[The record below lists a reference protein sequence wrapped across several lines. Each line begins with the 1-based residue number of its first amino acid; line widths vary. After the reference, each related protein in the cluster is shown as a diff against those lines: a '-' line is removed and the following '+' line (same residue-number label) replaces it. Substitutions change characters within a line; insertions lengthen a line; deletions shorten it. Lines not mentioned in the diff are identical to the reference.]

1 MSTTNDAPAT
11 RAANTTLLSTQALDA
26 KSLACPS
33 LKEIFPESAQ
43 LPPCLKPP
51 QADSLPLNEQQESL
65 LSIQNALKKQES
77 APDAVVLE
85 SVPGVLTKLWNCQSQ
100 YLVQATEVLA
110 NGSRNPSF
118 RAVYGQAGILSFFLR
133 LVASKEAIDSSLV
146 LHSLRLIGNSCA
158 DTDENREIVVKDNYT
173 LAILRHLLRS
183 ELIQVVIPVVYNMCM
198 DFEPAQS
205 QLAANKIVYILLRLM
220 KDDAFRDNDGLLEYV
235 YELIELV
242 GEQEQ
247 GINNSPDGTLSL
259 LTALALGK
267 DVELELSQ
275 FNCLASCLAA
285 YLNNDRFQNIC
296 LSKNLLP
303 DVLSL
308 LEHSLSFNR
317 TSSVE
322 DAQAI
327 TQSRLKINQ
336 ALAETS
342 GSPLF
347 AELYPIDSR
356 LSQTLKSWL
365 TSTDSELQICACV
378 MLGNLARSDEV
389 CIAMVRD
396 LKMHVEL
403 IAVLNRNNA
412 RGAVLHSA
420 LGFLK
425 NLAIASDNRE
435 YLVDVGIIPA
445 ISRLWGYE
453 TVPQVQL
460 AATSITRQLIISSVG
475 NISRLLQPANIITP
489 SSDNNTT
496 SSTNED
502 GGGSQQTYISLLL
515 ALFTKADSTPIKTEI
530 GRIVASLCRTLVP
543 KSKSNELEDRKDALL
558 LDGLFTRHS
567 GIALPLGAMITQ
579 TQWPVVRSE
588 GWFAL
593 ALMASTEAGAEAVV
607 HCLGEIN
614 GFALI
619 EQDLSAEQP
628 REAGSETE
636 RVQWRKDRDNIV
648 VLVQELLRNNPESL
662 SDSWKSALQELMST
676 HVAKYLE
683 AI

>member
-1 MSTTNDAPAT
+1 
-11 RAANTTLLSTQALDA
+11 LLSLFF
-26 KSLACPS
+26 S
-33 LKEIFPESAQ
+33 
-43 LPPCLKPP
+43 
-51 QADSLPLNEQQESL
+51 PLTS
-65 LSIQNALKKQES
+65 
-77 APDAVVLE
+77 P
-85 SVPGVLTKLWNCQSQ
+85 
-100 YLVQATEVLA
+100 
-110 NGSRNPSF
+110 
-118 RAVYGQAGILSFFLR
+118 
-133 LVASKEAIDSSLV
+133 
-146 LHSLRLIGNSCA
+146 
-158 DTDENREIVVKDNYT
+158 
-173 LAILRHLLRS
+173 
-183 ELIQVVIPVVYNMCM
+183 
-198 DFEPAQS
+198 
-205 QLAANKIVYILLRLM
+205 
-220 KDDAFRDNDGLLEYV
+220 
-235 YELIELV
+235 
-242 GEQEQ
+242 EQ

-259 LTALALGK
+259 LTALALDK
-267 DVELELSQ
+267 NVELELSQ

-389 CIAMVRD
+389 CIAMVKD
-396 LKMHVEL
+396 LKIHVEL

-435 YLVDVGIIPA
+435 YLVDAGIIPA
-445 ISRLWGYE
+445 ISRLWSYE

-460 AATSITRQLIISSVG
+460 AATSIARQLIISSVE
-475 NISRLLQPANIITP
+475 NISRLLQPASIITS
-489 SSDNNTT
+489 SSDNNAT

-543 KSKSNELEDRKDALL
+543 KSKSTEQEDRKDALL

-567 GIALPLGAMITQ
+567 GIAIPLGAMITQ

-607 HCLGEIN
+607 HCLREIN

-619 EQDLSAEQP
+619 EQDLSAEKP
-628 REAGSETE
+628 READSETE

-648 VLVQELLRNNPESL
+648 VLVQELLRNKVSWLILGFSQLFTEL
-662 SDSWKSALQELMST
+662 SGTDECLFYSPSRLVIPGKLPCGS
-676 HVAKYLE
+676 
-683 AI
+683 

>member
-1 MSTTNDAPAT
+1 MSITNDGPPVQT
-11 RAANTTLLSTQALDA
+11 ANTALLSTHTQDA
-26 KSLACPS
+26 EGLACPS
-33 LKEIFPESAQ
+33 LKDIFPKSAQ
-43 LPPCLKPP
+43 LPPGLDPP
-51 QADSLPLNEQQESL
+51 QTQSSPLNEQQESL
-65 LSIQNALKKQES
+65 LSIQNALKEQES
-77 APDAVVLE
+77 LPDAVALK
-85 SVPGVLTKLWNCQSQ
+85 SVPGDLTKLWDCQSQ
-100 YLVQATEVLA
+100 YLVQATEALA
-110 NGSRNPSF
+110 NGSRNPSL
-118 RAVYGQAGILSFFLR
+118 RAMYGQAGILSFFLR
-133 LVASKEAIDSSLV
+133 LVASKDATDSRLV

-158 DTDENREIVVKDNYT
+158 DTDENREIVVKENYT
-173 LAILRHLLRS
+173 SAILRHLLRS

-205 QLAANKIVYILLRLM
+205 QLAANKIVYILLRLI

-247 GINNSPDGTLSL
+247 GINNSPEGTLSL

-267 DVELELSQ
+267 DVDLELSQ

-303 DVLSL
+303 DVVSL

-322 DAQAI
+322 DAQSI

-336 ALAETS
+336 ALAESS

-378 MLGNLARSDEV
+378 MLGNLARSDEI

-396 LKMHVEL
+396 LKIHVEL
-403 IAVLNRNNA
+403 IAVLNNNNA

-420 LGFLK
+420 LGFVK

-435 YLVDVGIIPA
+435 YLVDAGIIPA
-445 ISRLWGYE
+445 ISRLWRYE

-460 AATSITRQLIISSVG
+460 AAASIARQLIISSVE
-475 NISRLLQPANIITP
+475 NISRLLQPARITP
-489 SSDNNTT
+489 

-502 GGGSQQTYISLLL
+502 GDGSQQTYISLLL

-543 KSKSNELEDRKDALL
+543 KSKSSEQEDRKDALL
-558 LDGLFTRHS
+558 LDGLLTRHS

-593 ALMASTEAGAEAVV
+593 ALMASTDAGAEAVMY
-607 HCLGEIN
+607 CLGEID

-619 EQDLSAEQP
+619 EQALNVEKP
-628 REAGSETE
+628 GEADGETE
-636 RVQWRKDRDNIV
+636 RLQWRKDRDNIV
-648 VLVQELLRNNPESL
+648 VLVQELLRSEPESL
-662 SDSWKSALQELMST
+662 GYSWKSALQELMST
-676 HVAKYLE
+676 HVAKYLQ
-683 AI
+683 AM